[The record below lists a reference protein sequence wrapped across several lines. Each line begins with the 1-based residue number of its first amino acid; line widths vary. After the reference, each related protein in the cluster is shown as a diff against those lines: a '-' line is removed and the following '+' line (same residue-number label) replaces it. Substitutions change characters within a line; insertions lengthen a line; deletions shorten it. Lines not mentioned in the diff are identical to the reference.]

1 MIMCNN
7 YNVYIRQ
14 ILLGKPCVL
23 AYTTAADYLGLS
35 NGGLREYV
43 EIFVEK
49 YIDIPNTKQFLVP
62 SFLGLKTNKIN
73 GLLCTTSEQ
82 TIINLLE
89 QDGDNQIIQETMA
102 NYYYKHNETF
112 ENLDIPTKLQEKFD
126 RYSKWAIHYYDD

>member
-49 YIDIPNTKQFLVP
+49 YIDIPNE
-62 SFLGLKTNKIN
+62 SD
-73 GLLCTTSEQ
+73 
-82 TIINLLE
+82 LE
-89 QDGDNQIIQETMA
+89 
-102 NYYYKHNETF
+102 
-112 ENLDIPTKLQEKFD
+112 KLASLNAYAFF
-126 RYSKWAIHYYDD
+126 